1 MVGLPG
7 SIDSTFYRALLEEED
22 MDDLVD
28 AEEYLVPHQGF
39 FSAETSTTY
48 RSRISSTR
56 VGGLG
61 GGSRWEPPFSWQRCG
76 VTQCPGQG
84 CPPALRYPGTL
95 SHTGGRALQ
104 APNLD

>member
-1 MVGLPG
+1 MAGLPG

-56 VGGLG
+56 VGGLEG
-61 GGSRWEPPFSWQRCG
+61 GQQEPPFSWLRCMG
-76 VTQCPGQG
+76 
-84 CPPALRYPGTL
+84 
-95 SHTGGRALQ
+95 
-104 APNLD
+104 

>member
-1 MVGLPG
+1 MIGLP
-7 SIDSTFYRALLEEED
+7 SSMDSTFYRALLEEED

-56 VGGLG
+56 VRSRAGAGRGGFFGDLCLGWG
-61 GGSRWEPPFSWQRCG
+61 GGS
-76 VTQCPGQG
+76 V
-84 CPPALRYPGTL
+84 
-95 SHTGGRALQ
+95 
-104 APNLD
+104 

>member
-7 SIDSTFYRALLEEED
+7 SMDSTFYRALLEEED

-56 VGGLG
+56 VGGWGGQLG
-61 GGSRWEPPFSWQRCG
+61 APLVWGALWGGMG
-76 VTQCPGQG
+76 
-84 CPPALRYPGTL
+84 
-95 SHTGGRALQ
+95 
-104 APNLD
+104 